1 MMAEAKT
8 TELPYFPVLSPQIQS
23 FWKVNFEI
31 NVRIQSDSEN
41 NAQSWNFSF
50 EVNTESLNQT
60 SSQFNLWGLHCVWG
74 FLPEA

>member
-8 TELPYFPVLSPQIQS
+8 AELPYFPVLSPQIQS

-50 EVNTESLNQT
+50 EVNIK
-60 SSQFNLWGLHCVWG
+60 
-74 FLPEA
+74 EA